1 MARNNRRMRANDN
14 EDSRRMKNAY
24 DNATAFITKD
34 GSTIRELMH
43 PGPHASLGVCAQSF
57 AEATV
62 EPGASTLAHLHR
74 RSEEIYHVTAGTGLM
89 MLGEDS
95 FEIGV
100 GDTVVIVPGT
110 RHCVTNT
117 GAASLRF
124 LCACSPAYSDD
135 DTVML

>member
-1 MARNNRRMRANDN
+1 
-14 EDSRRMKNAY
+14 MKSAY
-24 DNATAFITKD
+24 PDAIAFVTKD

-43 PGPHASLGVCAQSF
+43 PGPHASLGVRAQSF

-62 EPGASTLAHLHR
+62 EPGASTLAHFHQ
-74 RSEEIYHVTAGTGLM
+74 RSEEIYHITAGTGLM
-89 MLGEDS
+89 MLGEKS
-95 FEIGV
+95 FEISV

-117 GAASLRF
+117 GTVPLKI
-124 LCACSPAYSDD
+124 LCACTPAYAHD